1 MFDDDGGGGG
11 TLTEKEGKPFLFS
24 SSVAQKP
31 KSVLG
36 HLIVEVSRSHTT
48 RQLDTH
54 THINTHT
61 HTHSRTPLNE

>member
-11 TLTEKEGKPFLFS
+11 TLTEKEGKAFLVS

-31 KSVLG
+31 KSGLG
-36 HLIVEVSRSHTT
+36 HLIVEVSRWHTI

-54 THINTHT
+54 THTQ
-61 HTHSRTPLNE
+61 